1 MTGARSSARLIS
13 TPWHGLRNDRCSCTR
28 KALAASKVDWMRGE
42 ASAAMR
48 LTPAAKAPVLRQV
61 AESAAQQASVAAR
74 RMAILRKRERLEVL
88 LIDGDIM

>member
-1 MTGARSSARLIS
+1 
-13 TPWHGLRNDRCSCTR
+13 
-28 KALAASKVDWMRGE
+28 MRGE

-74 RMAILRKRERLEVL
+74 RMALLRKRERLEVL
-88 LIDGDIM
+88 LIDGDIR